1 MRIHDENDL
10 ERLRQKA
17 LLLEAENDR
26 LVSKVVSLEKKLV
39 SLEGASP
46 EALQQRLAQLEE
58 QLQQT
63 RDRLFGDKSEK
74 RPKAKGAKEKTK
86 QTGHGPREQKQ
97 LEVVPKLHELD
108 VADKTCPQCGKSLSK
123 WEGQF
128 EESEEIDVVQ
138 RRFVLVKHQ
147 RQKYRCECNACIE
160 TAPAPPKLIPGGRY
174 SLDFAIEVVT
184 AKYLDHMPLE
194 RQVRVMAREGLVTD
208 SQTLWDQS
216 NALARL
222 VDPAH
227 EALHEY
233 LLRRAV
239 VGIDE
244 SYWRLMGAK
253 GQDEGENKRWQ
264 MWALAGT
271 DAVCYRLH
279 DSRSTDAASKVLRGY
294 AGTVMADGYGAYRSL
309 QQRGG
314 RFRLVHCWDHVR
326 RKFDEAESFFPE
338 ECGRALELIG
348 EIYAVEREAQGPP
361 EEIAKLRR
369 EKSKPV
375 LDQLFAWA
383 TETRARSLPQSGLGK
398 AIAYMLELWS
408 GLVAYVDDGRI
419 PISNAFTERA
429 LRGPVVGRKNHYGSR
444 SERGTQVA
452 ALFYSLLES
461 AKLCGL
467 EPKAYLRTAAL
478 AALAGERIL
487 LPHEV
492 AALAD
497 RT

>member
-1 MRIHDENDL
+1 MRIHDENNL
-10 ERLRQKA
+10 ERLKQKA

-26 LVSKVVSLEKKLV
+26 RVKKVVALEKENV
-39 SLEGASP
+39 SLKHESP
-46 EALQQRLAQLEE
+46 EVLQQRLAQLEE
-58 QLQQT
+58 QLQQA
-63 RDRLFGDKSEK
+63 RERLFGDKSEQ
-74 RPKAKGAKEKTK
+74 RPKQKPSKEKAK
-86 QTGHGPREQKQ
+86 QPGHGPRDQKQ
-97 LEVVPKLHELD
+97 LAVELRLHALD
-108 VADKTCPQCGKSLSK
+108 VADKTCPQCGGALAK
-123 WEGQF
+123 WDEQF

-138 RRFVLVKHQ
+138 RRFVLVKHK
-147 RQKYRCECNACIE
+147 RQKYRCGCNACIE
-160 TAPAPPKLIPGGRY
+160 TAPAPVRLVPGGRY
-174 SLDFAIEVVT
+174 SLDFAIEVAT
-184 AKYLDHMPLE
+184 SKYLDHLPLE
-194 RQVRVMAREGLVTD
+194 RQVRVMAREGLVVD
-208 SQTLWDQS
+208 SQTLWDQL

-222 VDPAH
+222 LAAAH
-227 EALHEY
+227 EALHAY
-233 LLRRAV
+233 VLTLPV
-239 VGIDE
+239 VGADE

-264 MWALAGT
+264 MWALAGV

-279 DSRSTDAASKVLRGY
+279 DSRSTDAASKVLRDY
-294 AGTVMADGYGAYRSL
+294 AGTVMADGYAAYRSL

-338 ECGRALELIG
+338 ECGKALELIG
-348 EIYAVEREAQGPP
+348 KLYEVEREAQGPP
-361 EEIAKLRR
+361 GEIAKLRKI
-369 EKSKPV
+369 KSKPV
-375 LDQLFAWA
+375 LEALFTWA

-408 GLVAYVDDGRI
+408 GLVAYVEDGRV

-444 SERGTQVA
+444 SERGTEVA

-478 AALAGERIL
+478 AALAGERIP

-497 RT
+497 GA